1 MSGVFNNVCESR
13 MSEKQLIEW
22 KIIPRLM
29 MLVMTLMYIRV
40 IEWGISLDDLST
52 QQSAMISVVSG
63 AMTGAFAV
71 WLGSEK

>member
-1 MSGVFNNVCESR
+1 MSVETFLR
-13 MSEKQLIEW
+13 W
-22 KIIPRLM
+22 KIMPRLM
-29 MLVMTLMYIRV
+29 MFVMTVMYSRV
-40 IEWGISLDDLST
+40 IEWGISLDDLTT

>member
-1 MSGVFNNVCESR
+1 MSAE
-13 MSEKQLIEW
+13 QLIEW

>member
-1 MSGVFNNVCESR
+1 MDA
-13 MSEKQLIEW
+13 KILKW
-22 KIIPRLM
+22 KIMPRLM

-40 IEWGISLDDLST
+40 IEWGMSLDDLTT

>member
-1 MSGVFNNVCESR
+1 
-13 MSEKQLIEW
+13 
-22 KIIPRLM
+22 M

-63 AMTGAFAV
+63 AMTGTIAV
-71 WLGSEK
+71 WLNSEKAQ

>member
-1 MSGVFNNVCESR
+1 MSA
-13 MSEKQLIEW
+13 KQLVEW

-40 IEWGISLDDLST
+40 IEWGISLEDLST